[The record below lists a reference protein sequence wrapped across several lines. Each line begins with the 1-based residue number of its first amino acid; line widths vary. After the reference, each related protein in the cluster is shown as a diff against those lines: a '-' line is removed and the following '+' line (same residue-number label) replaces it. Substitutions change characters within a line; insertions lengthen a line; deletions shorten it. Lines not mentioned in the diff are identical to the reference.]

1 MRINAINNQRTFKG
15 LFIDRSKE
23 NGGNWKM
30 EYRPYSWELEDGKP
44 VMQNKKKINYQAP
57 KLPNNEEN
65 FFINSNNVEVSQ
77 DIFGTTSY
85 YKCPPERNNGKMR
98 SRIDVGMP
106 MNREESLNVYL
117 KKMEKF
123 NKDKRSMLTHE
134 LKSPVDF
141 TPVMIAYENEFK
153 DALSRYNND
162 RGIFGGVKTENV
174 SNMVNKT
181 KLLYERAK
189 ELYKNAMRYIN
200 VSETIPQTEKE
211 ITQIKKELSLIEQ
224 AKKDKNYID
233 ISNRS
238 INNADEPLI
247 KYLDEMVLSGKPVSE
262 YNKLIALPASTR
274 WLKDIFSSL
283 NVNLN
288 TGLSPSTK
296 TKVLEHVRSLI
307 RK

>member
-1 MRINAINNQRTFKG
+1 
-15 LFIDRSKE
+15 
-23 NGGNWKM
+23 
-30 EYRPYSWELEDGKP
+30 
-44 VMQNKKKINYQAP
+44 
-57 KLPNNEEN
+57 
-65 FFINSNNVEVSQ
+65 
-77 DIFGTTSY
+77 
-85 YKCPPERNNGKMR
+85 
-98 SRIDVGMP
+98 
-106 MNREESLNVYL
+106 
-117 KKMEKF
+117 
-123 NKDKRSMLTHE
+123 
-134 LKSPVDF
+134 
-141 TPVMIAYENEFK
+141 
-153 DALSRYNND
+153 
-162 RGIFGGVKTENV
+162 
-174 SNMVNKT
+174 
-181 KLLYERAK
+181 
-189 ELYKNAMRYIN
+189 MRYIN

>member
-211 ITQIKKELSLIEQ
+211 ITQIKKDLSLIEQ

>member
-162 RGIFGGVKTENV
+162 RGIFVGVKTENV

>member
-44 VMQNKKKINYQAP
+44 VMKNKKKINYQAP

-98 SRIDVGMP
+98 SRIDMGMP

>member
-233 ISNRS
+233 INNRS

>member
-44 VMQNKKKINYQAP
+44 VMQNKKKINYEAP

>member
-98 SRIDVGMP
+98 SRIDVGKP

>member
-98 SRIDVGMP
+98 SKIDVGMP

>member
-23 NGGNWKM
+23 NGENWKM